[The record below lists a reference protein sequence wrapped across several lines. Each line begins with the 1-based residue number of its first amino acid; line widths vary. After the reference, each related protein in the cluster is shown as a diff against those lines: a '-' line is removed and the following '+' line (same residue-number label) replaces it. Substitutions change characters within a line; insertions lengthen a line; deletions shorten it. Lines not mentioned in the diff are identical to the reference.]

1 MVKPQSDV
9 QRNKRR
15 EPTKT
20 RTPLLSNRGCRIPLA
35 QRQTSTQGSS
45 LASEP
50 ELEPGLVFLRVPS
63 RRTYCDA
70 TRAVRL
76 RDSLRASDM
85 LATWDTHHSVLANA
99 HKIPHVALGPS
110 RCSWCFLVFFI
121 RQAAVAASGV
131 RACVVPRPACQ
142 SGDAAI

>member
-1 MVKPQSDV
+1 MVEPQSDL

-20 RTPLLSNRGCRIPLA
+20 PLRSNRGCRIPLA

-50 ELEPGLVFLRVPS
+50 ELKPGLVFLRVPS

-70 TRAVRL
+70 ARAVRL
-76 RDSLRASDM
+76 RDSLRASDI
-85 LATWDTHHSVLANA
+85 LATWDMHHSVLANA
-99 HKIPHVALGPS
+99 HKIPHVTLGPS
-110 RCSWCFLVFFI
+110 GCSWCFLVFFI
-121 RQAAVAASGV
+121 RQAAVAGV